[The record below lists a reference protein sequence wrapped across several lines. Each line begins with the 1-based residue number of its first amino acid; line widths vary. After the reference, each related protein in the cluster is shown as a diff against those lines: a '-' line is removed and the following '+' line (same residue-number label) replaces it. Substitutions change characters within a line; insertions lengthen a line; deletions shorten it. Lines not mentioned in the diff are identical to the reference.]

1 MRRLLAKN
9 QKGESII
16 EFAMVL
22 PILLLV
28 VFGITE
34 FGRAI
39 MTSNILSSAS
49 REGARL
55 FVRASN
61 PGPDETTARIDTVL
75 VAARLKLANRS
86 ITIDTTSLSDCVK
99 VTVTYNFQVLSG
111 KILDFLGPRI
121 WVLKGTTV
129 MRREL

>member
-1 MRRLLAKN
+1 MRKLFPRG
-9 QKGESII
+9 QKGETII

-28 VFGITE
+28 LFGITE

-39 MTSNILSSAS
+39 MVSNILSSAS

-55 FVRASN
+55 FITSSS
-61 PGPDETTARIDTVL
+61 PGPTETMARIDTVL
-75 VAARLKLANRS
+75 VAARLKLASRS

-99 VTVTYNFQVLSG
+99 VTVTYDFQVLSG

-121 WVLKGTTV
+121 WQLKGTTV